1 MSRTYGL
8 RTANDLLAKLRRDAQ
23 LLREEVSSD
32 RFFNFVVTAY
42 SLADWI
48 QNDPSVSS
56 PAKADLTRLRGTT
69 QIQIC
74 RELANASKHFQLDPK
89 KSPNPKVASADSE
102 QGYGVGSWGVG
113 DYGVG
118 EEEITV
124 WLNAGEGI
132 SGLEVMEDVLEE
144 WNQFFSM
151 HGL

>member
-8 RTANDLLAKLRRDAQ
+8 KTAPDLLAKLERDAQ

-48 QNDPSVSS
+48 KNDPTVPPS
-56 PAKADLTRLRGTT
+56 AKSDLQRFRSTA

-74 RELANASKHFQLDPK
+74 RDLANASKHFQLDPK
-89 KSPNPKVASADSE
+89 LNPYPKVAAADSE
-102 QGYGVGSWGVG
+102 QGFGVGRFGVG
-113 DYGVG
+113 GYGVG

-124 WLNAGEGI
+124 VLSVGQAI
-132 SGLEVMEDVLEE
+132 SGLDLMEGTLRE
-144 WNQFFSM
+144 WNQFFTS
-151 HGL
+151 HRI

>member
-8 RTANDLLAKLRRDAQ
+8 RTARDLLAKLERDAQ

-48 QNDPSVSS
+48 QNDPSVPGS
-56 PAKADLTRLRGTT
+56 AKAALTSFRGQS

-74 RELANASKHFQLDPK
+74 RDLANASKHFQLDPHRN
-89 KSPNPKVASADSE
+89 PNPTVASADSD
-102 QGYGVGSWGVG
+102 QGFGVGRFGAG
-113 DYGVG
+113 GFGVG

-124 WLNAGEGI
+124 WLSAGNGVN
-132 SGLEVMEDVLEE
+132 GLNVMEDALRE
-144 WNQFFSM
+144 WKAFFQT
-151 HGL
+151 HAI